1 MKRFRV
7 VTDAYA
13 GYEVQVKESWF
24 LPWVQ
29 VDCSNTFRSQEE
41 AIYFIKEQ
49 KDRDAKI
56 AASGLVVYEE

>member
-1 MKRFRV
+1 MKKYRV

-29 VDCSNTFRSQEE
+29 VDFTNTFGTQEE
-41 AIYFIKEQ
+41 AIYFITEQ
-49 KDRDAKI
+49 RERDAKI
-56 AASGLVVYEE
+56 ATSGRVVYDE